1 MREAVTLYFLYFM
14 VRRNA
19 FRRLSPHNNRLQRTV
34 RCAARR

>member
-1 MREAVTLYFLYFM
+1 MPEAATLYLM

-19 FRRLSPHNNRLQRTV
+19 TYGLSPHNNRLQRTV